1 MRYSYRKLRGRITEI
16 FGSQAAFALVL
27 GLSKIS
33 VSHKLTGK
41 SGFSQEDVEK
51 WAKLLGIKRCEYG
64 EFFYT

>member
-1 MRYSYRKLRGRITEI
+1 MQYAYKKLRGRITEV
-16 FGSQAAFALVL
+16 FGSQAAFAIAL

-41 SGFSQEDVEK
+41 SGFSQSDVER
-51 WAKLLGIKRCEYG
+51 WAKLLNIQRSEYG

>member
-1 MRYSYRKLRGRITEI
+1 MQYAYKKLRGRITEV
-16 FGSQAAFALVL
+16 FGSQSAFAIAL

-41 SGFSQEDVEK
+41 SGFSQEDVER
-51 WAKLLGIKRCEYG
+51 WAKLLKIKRCEYG

>member
-1 MRYSYRKLRGRITEI
+1 MQYTYRKLKGRITEV
-16 FGSQAAFALVL
+16 FGNQAAFAIAL

-41 SGFSQEDVEK
+41 SGFSQEDVER
-51 WAKLLGIKRCEYG
+51 WANLLGIQRSEYG